1 MRNLYKSPE
10 ADILEIKL
18 VSDICGPSQGD
29 ITDVPGDYEDPDGDE
44 I

>member
-1 MRNLYKSPE
+1 MRSLYNAPE
-10 ADILEIKL
+10 AEILEIKL

-29 ITDVPGDYEDPDGDE
+29 MTDVPDDFIDEEGDE

>member
-1 MRNLYKSPE
+1 MKSLYEAPE
-10 ADILEIKL
+10 AELLKIKL

-29 ITDVPGDYEDPDGDE
+29 LTDPGVGDEDGDE